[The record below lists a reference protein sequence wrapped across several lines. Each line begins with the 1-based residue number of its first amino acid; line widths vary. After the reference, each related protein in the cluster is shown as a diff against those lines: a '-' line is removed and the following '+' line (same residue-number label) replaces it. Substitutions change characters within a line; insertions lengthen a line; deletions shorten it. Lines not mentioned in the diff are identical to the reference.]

1 MANKGFGA
9 EKINLIGGG
18 TPNISSP
25 NDLNLTA
32 DNVAISTNASIGG
45 NLTVSGGLT
54 LPSGI
59 VTATGHYGPI
69 YIEESSDKD
78 TFYDIPF

>member
-25 NDLNLTA
+25 NNLNLTA

-45 NLTVSGGLT
+45 NLSVSGGVT
-54 LPSGI
+54 LPM
-59 VTATGHYGPI
+59 VL
-69 YIEESSDKD
+69 
-78 TFYDIPF
+78 